1 MRFTKVNGLGNDYCV
16 FDAEGRADWTDE
28 RWGDLARAISD
39 RETGVGSDGILVLGA
54 GEALEECITVASMR
68 VYNADGSRGEM
79 CGNGLRCVGR
89 LLVERGR
96 ARAGGSMGFVI
107 STDAGLRTVWVD
119 PADPAAVRTTMGTAT
134 FGPEAVG
141 AIPERLSEIEGV
153 RLADVGNPHAIVVV
167 DSALNAAE
175 LANRGLTI
183 ENSRAFPDRIN
194 AQFVKIT
201 SRNAVSV
208 QSWERGSGATSACG
222 TGAAAAV
229 AALNQ
234 DGLVDRE
241 VVVSLPGGDLLIEIG
256 SGGEI
261 LQTGPAEIEFVGDWE
276 AG

>member
-16 FDAEGRADWTDE
+16 FDADGCDDWTDE

-39 RETGVGSDGILVLGA
+39 RETGIGSDGILVLGA

-96 ARAGGSMGFVI
+96 ARAGGSQGFVI

-119 PADPAAVRTTMGTAT
+119 PGSPGVVRTTMGMAT

-141 AIPERLSEIEGV
+141 AKAEYEWAL
-153 RLADVGNPHAIVVV
+153 LAAVGNPHAIVVV
-167 DSALNAAE
+167 ELALSAAE
-175 LANRGLTI
+175 LASRGAAI

-194 AQFVKIT
+194 AQFVRIV
-201 SRNAVSV
+201 SRDTVSV
-208 QSWERGSGATSACG
+208 QSWERGSGATRACG

-241 VVVSLPGGDLLIEIG
+241 VMVSLPGGDLRIEIG

-261 LQTGPAEIEFVGDWE
+261 FPTGPAEI
-276 AG
+276 